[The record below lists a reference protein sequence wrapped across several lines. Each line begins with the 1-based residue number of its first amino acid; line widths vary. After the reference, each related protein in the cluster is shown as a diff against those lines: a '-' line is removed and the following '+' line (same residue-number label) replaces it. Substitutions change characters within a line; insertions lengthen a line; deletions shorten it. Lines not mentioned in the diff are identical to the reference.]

1 MVRINTQKQNQ
12 NTRTNPKKLVFL
24 FINMFYLSL
33 LQINTYFMTRISLYV
48 SETIVN
54 QVKEIAEKE
63 KRSVSQMIEILLE
76 RAIKERNRKSKKQQT
91 NDK

>member
-1 MVRINTQKQNQ
+1 
-12 NTRTNPKKLVFL
+12 
-24 FINMFYLSL
+24 
-33 LQINTYFMTRISLYV
+33 MTRISLYV

-76 RAIKERNRKSKKQQT
+76 RAIKERNRKSKKTT
-91 NDK
+91 NQ

>member
-1 MVRINTQKQNQ
+1 
-12 NTRTNPKKLVFL
+12 
-24 FINMFYLSL
+24 
-33 LQINTYFMTRISLYV
+33 MTRISLYV

>member
-1 MVRINTQKQNQ
+1 M
-12 NTRTNPKKLVFL
+12 